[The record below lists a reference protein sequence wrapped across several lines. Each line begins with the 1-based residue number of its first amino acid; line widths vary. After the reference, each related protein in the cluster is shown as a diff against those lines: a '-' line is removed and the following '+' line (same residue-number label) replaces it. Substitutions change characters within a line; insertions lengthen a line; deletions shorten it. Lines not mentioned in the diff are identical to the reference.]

1 MPSRYVQDFGHY
13 DFKTDSYAFQAGA
26 ITYMYGLELGFAFLA
41 SLASG
46 AIGSRWGRKTGLI
59 LCAIAGLIGS
69 AIQMIAAWPAQI
81 IGRLFMGMSI
91 GFAGNF
97 TITYWSETAPGHL
110 RGVIVILYQLF
121 INLPNF
127 IGACINQ
134 GTYALPNRWAYRGP
148 LLTTMLMPILL
159 LCFIKVVPESPS
171 KYLPLVSLCRALLIN
186 IGWLV
191 TRDRIAD
198 AKVSIRKL
206 RGPEASQEELDRE
219 INEVVAFTQLETQLE
234 GSTSYLECFKGAD
247 LRRTMIASLMT
258 IGQQLMGIAFISA
271 YDLYSR
277 SYCEAEF

>member
-1 MPSRYVQDFGHY
+1 
-13 DFKTDSYAFQAGA
+13 
-26 ITYMYGLELGFAFLA
+26 MYGLELGFAFLA
-41 SLASG
+41 SVVSG

-59 LCAIAGLIGS
+59 LCAVSGLIGS
-69 AIQMIAAWPAQI
+69 AIQMIASWPAQI
-81 IGRLFMGMSI
+81 VGRLFMGLSI

-121 INLPNF
+121 INVPNF

-134 GTYALPNRWAYRGP
+134 GTHALPNRWAYRGP

-159 LCFIKVVPESPS
+159 ICFIKIVPESPRKPIPIPS
-171 KYLPLVSLCRALLIN
+171 TCRALMTM

-206 RGPEASQEELDRE
+206 RGPETSQEELDRE
-219 INEVVAFTQLETQLE
+219 IDGVVAFTQLEKQLE
-234 GSTSYLECFKGAD
+234 DSTSYWECFKGTD
-247 LRRTMIASLMT
+247 LRRTTIASLMT
-258 IGQQLMGIAFISA
+258 VGQQLMGIAFISA
-271 YDLYSR
+271 
-277 SYCEAEF
+277 